1 MSFLIPLTTGLTTKA
16 VAPKKQQQTVA
27 APKSKPNR
35 APIKQVIAFI
45 SATLVAVAIFAA
57 IVALNIWSRMPQ

>member
-16 VAPKKQQQTVA
+16 VAPKAQQQTVA

-35 APIKQVIAFI
+35 ATIRQAIALV
-45 SATLVAVAIFAA
+45 SATLAAVVIFAA
-57 IVALNIWSRMPQ
+57 IVALNGWSKIPH